1 MNGDRLKALEQGFL
15 DGSLSPEEEVELK
28 ALVSLQENHPL
39 KSYFEWTADG
49 QNLEVPDMRNR
60 VMLEDTSVKSI
71 WPGLIRV
78 AASLLLLISATL
90 ILWPGLYTT
99 KPAEKYSQTDI
110 DESYK
115 ATIETLSAM
124 ASFLNKGIKDT
135 EQCMDIS
142 APFKELNTLDNIE
155 TQEQ

>member
-15 DGSLSPEEEVELK
+15 DGSLSAEEEVELK
-28 ALVSLQENHPL
+28 TLVSLEENHPL
-39 KSYFEWTADG
+39 KSYFQWTADG
-49 QNLEVPDMRNR
+49 QHLEVPDMRNR
-60 VMLEDTSVKSI
+60 VILEDASVKSI

-78 AASLLLLISATL
+78 AATL
-90 ILWPGLYTT
+90 ILLLSATFIFWPGLYST
-99 KPAEKYSQTDI
+99 KPAEKYSQTEI
-110 DESYK
+110 DKSYK

-124 ASFLNKGIKDT
+124 ASFLNQGIKDT
-135 EQCMDIS
+135 GQCMDIS